1 MTRITALELRQNLRQ
16 VLERVH
22 AGEEI
27 VVTYRGGASVRLIP
41 QGTERPEPAGLGAL
55 LALVPKDD
63 FEEHPDA
70 FGDRD
75 AQHLEKKYGKYTMVR
90 SASM

>member
-16 VLERVH
+16 VLERVQ

-41 QGTERPEPAGLGAL
+41 EETERPAAAGLDAL
-55 LALVPKDD
+55 VALVPTDD

-70 FGDRD
+70 FRDRY
-75 AQHLEKKYGKYTMVR
+75 AQHLEKKYGKYTR
-90 SASM
+90 